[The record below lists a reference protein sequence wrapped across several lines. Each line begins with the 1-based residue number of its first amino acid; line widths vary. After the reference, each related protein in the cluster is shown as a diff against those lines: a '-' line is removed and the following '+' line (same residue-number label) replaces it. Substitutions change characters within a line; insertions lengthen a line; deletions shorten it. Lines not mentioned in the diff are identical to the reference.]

1 MTDRYQ
7 KLVNTPIGKIV
18 SKQVGLPAPPTLA
31 RYRAGDP
38 VITGT
43 VLLGAPA
50 GSDPAR
56 PPRLVAA
63 IAQALKTADARVMT
77 PLDEALRDAIAQAD
91 LAAPIF
97 NPEAP
102 APDQAFKAL
111 VLDATGLTS
120 ALDLT
125 AAYAFFHDSARRV
138 SANGRIVVLAT
149 PPAAATSPSEAV
161 AQRALE
167 GLVRSLA
174 KEARRGATAQLVHVA
189 PGAEAQLESTLRFL
203 LSPRSAYVSGQV
215 IEISER
221 VAAGRGGA
229 SIDWAAPLNGKVALV
244 TGAARGIGAAIAE
257 VLARDGAHVVG
268 LDVAAMAGE
277 LETVTRALGAS
288 AITADVTSPEA
299 PAQIAEQLLA
309 EHEGVD
315 IVVHNAGITRD
326 KTIARMAE
334 DQWDLVMAIN
344 LIAPER
350 ITAELMERKA
360 IRRNGRVVC
369 LSSMNGIAG
378 AAGQTNYATTKA
390 GLIGFV
396 EAQAP
401 LLAKQGITIN
411 AVAPGFIETP
421 MTASMPFGPREAG
434 RRMNSLSQGG
444 LPVDVAETIGWFA
457 WPASAGVTGNV
468 VRVCGQSLI
477 GA

>member
-1 MTDRYQ
+1 MPDRYQ
-7 KLVNTPIGKIV
+7 QLVNTPIGRLV
-18 SKQVGLPAPPTLA
+18 SKQVGLPAPPRLQ
-31 RYRAGDP
+31 RYSAGQP

-56 PPRLVAA
+56 PPRLAAA
-63 IAQALKTADARVMT
+63 IAQALKAVAARVMT
-77 PLDEALRDAIAQAD
+77 PLDDALREAVAQAD
-91 LAAPIF
+91 LPAPIF

-102 APDQAFKAL
+102 APDQAFRAL

-120 ALDLT
+120 APDLS

-138 SANGRIVVLAT
+138 SAGGRIVVLAT
-149 PPAAATSPSEAV
+149 PPAAATTPGEAV

-215 IEISER
+215 IEISAR
-221 VAAGRGGA
+221 VAASGKV
-229 SIDWAAPLNGKVALV
+229 DWASPLHGKVALV
-244 TGAARGIGAAIAE
+244 TGAGRGIGAAIAQ

-268 LDVAAMAGE
+268 LDVPAMAGE
-277 LETVTRALGAS
+277 LETVTRAIGAS
-288 AITADVTSPEA
+288 AITADVTAPDA
-299 PAQIAEQLLA
+299 PAQITEQLLA
-309 EHEGVD
+309 EHAGVD
-315 IVVHNAGITRD
+315 VVVHNAGITRD
-326 KTIARMAE
+326 RTIARMTE
-334 DQWDLVMAIN
+334 DEWDLVFAIN

-350 ITAELMERKA
+350 ITAELMARKA
-360 IRRNGRVVC
+360 IHRNGRVVC

-401 LLAKQGITIN
+401 LLAKQGITVN

-444 LPVDVAETIGWFA
+444 LPVDVAETIAWFS